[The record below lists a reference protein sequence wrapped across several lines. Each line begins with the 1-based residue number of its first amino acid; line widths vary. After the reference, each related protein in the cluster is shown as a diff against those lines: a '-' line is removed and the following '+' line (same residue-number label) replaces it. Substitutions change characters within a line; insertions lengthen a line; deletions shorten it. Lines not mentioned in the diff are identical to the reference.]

1 MTYNLIGHFSLYGGN
16 MLDRSS
22 NETGFKETFEIKYL
36 NDLELPNDNF
46 LKIYA
51 LPISNSKFDYKKL
64 KEIVAN
70 NIKNYVYS
78 RREINEAI
86 EKNIADG
93 LYVKALNIEDMNMII
108 KMEIIYL
115 I

>member
-1 MTYNLIGHFSLYGGN
+1 

-22 NETGFKETFEIKYL
+22 NETRFKETFEMKHFK
-36 NDLELPNDNF
+36 DLKLPNDNF

-70 NIKNYVYS
+70 NGVRIDIWTHFMRVY
-78 RREINEAI
+78 
-86 EKNIADG
+86 KK
-93 LYVKALNIEDMNMII
+93 LCTLN
-108 KMEIIYL
+108 
-115 I
+115 